1 MNSEERKI
9 KIKEIEKGTAVATGT
24 LLKYQGKTRE
34 FSVYKIPLEFLVYNV
49 DNGHISSVVKSYNR
63 EHGTLDSS
71 KETDS
76 NLIAKFLFDSN
87 EDRNKKTMR
96 DLAENGQMEPGIIT
110 IDGTIVDGN
119 RRASLLRRIVT
130 SSDYNQKTKDACSYF
145 LARILPEEAD
155 EKEILRLETS
165 FQMGADSKVD
175 YNAIEK
181 YLHTRDLHTKKFT
194 LEQIA
199 DYMGFESPN
208 VVSLNLD
215 IMALIDSYLDTYEY
229 RGIYTRLPRGCED
242 DFLKLNT
249 AIKKIQSGRIQW
261 IPTDQLDEVE
271 TDLRNI
277 SFDFIRLEEKG
288 DFDFRA
294 LASTSNNNFL
304 NDETTWRKFAKCYNE
319 VINENGGEE
328 DLETILSKAKNDE
341 DANRLLNQRDKKW
354 KESLHDKLMDIFND
368 CKNIIE
374 NKKEKGKPESLL
386 KKAINALSEIDLMSV
401 SKVPN
406 KLVLTSKINELIMLA
421 NNINNELT
429 K

>member
-49 DNGHISSVVKSYNR
+49 DNGRISSVVKSYNR

-208 VVSLNLD
+208 VV
-215 IMALIDSYLDTYEY
+215 
-229 RGIYTRLPRGCED
+229 
-242 DFLKLNT
+242 
-249 AIKKIQSGRIQW
+249 
-261 IPTDQLDEVE
+261 
-271 TDLRNI
+271 
-277 SFDFIRLEEKG
+277 
-288 DFDFRA
+288 
-294 LASTSNNNFL
+294 
-304 NDETTWRKFAKCYNE
+304 
-319 VINENGGEE
+319 
-328 DLETILSKAKNDE
+328 
-341 DANRLLNQRDKKW
+341 
-354 KESLHDKLMDIFND
+354 
-368 CKNIIE
+368 
-374 NKKEKGKPESLL
+374 
-386 KKAINALSEIDLMSV
+386 
-401 SKVPN
+401 
-406 KLVLTSKINELIMLA
+406 
-421 NNINNELT
+421 
-429 K
+429 